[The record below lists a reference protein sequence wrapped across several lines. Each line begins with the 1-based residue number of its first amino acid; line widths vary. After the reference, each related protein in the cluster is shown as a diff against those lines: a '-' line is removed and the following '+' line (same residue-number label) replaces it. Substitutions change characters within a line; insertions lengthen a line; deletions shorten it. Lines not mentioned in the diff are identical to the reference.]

1 MKARRVLRLS
11 SLVMLIVAVGFVLCA
26 MSNPGLGRVLYIGS
40 VRIGA
45 EVKRVFYTVY
55 VIVMAVLFG
64 MSFFVKGKK

>member
-1 MKARRVLRLS
+1 
-11 SLVMLIVAVGFVLCA
+11 MLIVAVGFVLCA